1 MATAAI
7 LTPVAPPSAPTFGTT
22 PAAQPPPGQP
32 DISYHPNWETYQARV
47 ARRTQTE
54 NLSKEIPE
62 GFPKELKGDLVWEG
76 ETVAKEYKWTYTFTD
91 EQLEDINNALAHFK
105 SLNITKGYIS
115 QETFPLPKTHDEL
128 RRLSRELHFGHG
140 FFVLRGLDV
149 DRYTREENIIIYAG
163 ISSHIG
169 SIRGRQDAYYDGKR
183 ADVVLGHVKD
193 VRSTTKI
200 KIGSPAYTADK
211 QVFHTDSGDIVS
223 LFALGTAAEGGASRL
238 ASAWRVYNHIAETRP
253 DLIRTLAEDWEA
265 ELFTKTVNDTDKVSR
280 RPLIHHQPA
289 STDGKTPERVVL
301 QYARRYYVGF
311 GALPRGN
318 HIPPI
323 TEAQAEA
330 LDTLHFLGERF
341 SVSTDFQKGDIQ
353 YVNNVAVFHARDGFR
368 DTEDQQRHLLRLWL
382 RDPEYAW
389 ETPAALSERWER
401 VYGGVTPELQTF
413 PLEPPHPLG
422 MQKDPARWQRHRNC
436 LALTD
441 ENFTL
446 GSRVGEEDGLEL
458 WCYVVV
464 SNGYHRV

>member
-76 ETVAKEYKWTYTFTD
+76 ETVAKEYKWTYTFTA
-91 EQLEDINNALAHFK
+91 EQLEDIDNALAHFK
-105 SLNITKGYIS
+105 SLNIAKGYIS

-238 ASAWRVYNHIAETRP
+238 ASAWRVYNYIAETRP

-289 STDGKTPERVVL
+289 SADRKTPERVVL

-413 PLEPPHPLG
+413 PLEP
-422 MQKDPARWQRHRNC
+422 
-436 LALTD
+436 
-441 ENFTL
+441 
-446 GSRVGEEDGLEL
+446 
-458 WCYVVV
+458 YVRSESAGVV
-464 SNGYHRV
+464 QT

>member
-7 LTPVAPPSAPTFGTT
+7 LTPVAPTSAPTFGTT

-105 SLNITKGYIS
+105 SLNIAKGYIS

-413 PLEPPHPLG
+413 PLEPSHPLG
-422 MQKDPARWQRHRNC
+422 MQKDPARWQRDRNC

-441 ENFTL
+441 EDFTL

-464 SNGYHRV
+464 SNGYH